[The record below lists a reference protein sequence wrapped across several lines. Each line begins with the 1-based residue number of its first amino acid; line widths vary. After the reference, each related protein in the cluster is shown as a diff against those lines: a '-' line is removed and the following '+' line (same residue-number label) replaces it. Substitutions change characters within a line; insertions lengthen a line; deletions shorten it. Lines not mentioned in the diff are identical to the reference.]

1 MKLVDANV
9 LVYAV
14 DRGAA
19 HHAVARDWL
28 DRALN
33 GSETILLP
41 WVSLLAFM
49 RLITHPR
56 IFDQPLHVA
65 QAMELVELWLDQ
77 AVTVTPEP
85 DARHSA
91 RLRVLL
97 GATGRGG
104 NLVNDAHLA
113 ALALQY
119 RATVI
124 TFDNDFGRF
133 PGVAWERPA
142 VD

>member
-1 MKLVDANV
+1 VKLVDANV

-19 HHAVARDWL
+19 HHTVARDSL
-28 DRALN
+28 DSALN
-33 GSETILLP
+33 DSETIILP

-49 RLITHPR
+49 RLITNPR
-56 IFDQPLHVA
+56 LFDQPLDIA
-65 QAMELVELWLDQ
+65 QAMEVVELWLDQ
-77 AVTVTPEP
+77 AVTVAPEP